1 MIVQAESEKSD
12 NLFLYI
18 DLPKF
23 DFPVV
28 FSEPV
33 SLVLSLLHVLK
44 LTRRLVQEY
53 PLPVLSSLTHSSLV
67 GPSLTPS
74 NVTGT
79 TTPSTLNPSSS
90 TSAAQAQAEANLF
103 SIVDPEIV
111 RKNPVEAKHRRLVR
125 DHRNGPLDRELKPNA
140 KIRDELNVRYY
151 LFILSSK
158 SRLILFRCLGHPAL
172 STYSRPLN
180 TPTRSPLE
188 IPILPH
194 TGQTSPNEI
203 PQSCRLV

>member
-1 MIVQAESEKSD
+1 MIGRIQAESEKSD

-33 SLVLSLLHVLK
+33 SLVRSLLHVLK

-151 LFILSSK
+151 LFHPRFEISPNLLSL
-158 SRLILFRCLGHPAL
+158 SRTSCAIHLQ
-172 STYSRPLN
+172 
-180 TPTRSPLE
+180 
-188 IPILPH
+188 
-194 TGQTSPNEI
+194 QTSQHPNEI
-203 PQSCRLV
+203 SSGNSDSTSHGTNEP